1 MCIVLE
7 KYTTENSARSLNLWF
22 NSKKSKIMFHIK
34 EKHTLLIN
42 VKLITGPKMQIINN
56 FFRKMNHLC

>member
-7 KYTTENSARSLNLWF
+7 KYATESRVPSLNLWF
-22 NSKKSKIMFHIK
+22 NSEKSKIMFHIK

-42 VKLITGPKMQIINN
+42 VKLIMCPEMQIINN